1 MKKSNK
7 KDNGLLKTN
16 RLVKLVKTVGIRRI
30 SPEALNL
37 LNNEIRDYIT
47 EIIAKSREN
56 MIINGRKTLAEDDIR
71 KSINKTEKLEFEI

>member
-16 RLVKLVKTVGIRRI
+16 RLVKLVKTIGIKRI

-71 KSINKTEKLEFEI
+71 KSINKTEKLDFEI